1 MKNNNQKKKPQQ
13 QIKCRQNSIYILFQL
28 DAEIKRAFVATTI
41 KKKKKREDE
50 KCESGHEKSGG
61 RGLKKYTKHNKSN
74 WGFALSRSC
83 SFCGFR

>member
-41 KKKKKREDE
+41 KKKKKERMRNA
-50 KCESGHEKSGG
+50 KVGT
-61 RGLKKYTKHNKSN
+61 KKVEEE
-74 WGFALSRSC
+74 G
-83 SFCGFR
+83 